1 MKWRCRAGRVHIYR
15 GNKLK
20 IALNGKHSGTE
31 EGVVLSREKKQS
43 HLQAAIAVCT
53 SAPLHHSTYPPTPL
67 SSSFASLFHTLIL
80 SLPFSSCSSFFCSL
94 SAHLKFQVAH
104 ATHDN
109 GAHTQR
115 HPSPPH
121 HIPSPPSS
129 AAPPSACSHIANPP
143 ADLT

>member
-1 MKWRCRAGRVHIYR
+1 MKWRCRAERVHIYR

-31 EGVVLSREKKQS
+31 GGVVLSREKKQS

-53 SAPLHHSTYPPTPL
+53 SAPLHLPNHSFIL
-67 SSSFASLFHTLIL
+67 FLCFLFLHLNSLCI
-80 SLPFSSCSSFFCSL
+80 SFSSCSSFFCSL

-115 HPSPPH
+115 HHSPPPH
-121 HIPSPPSS
+121 HIPLPPSS
-129 AAPPSACSHIANPP
+129 AARPSACSHIANPP